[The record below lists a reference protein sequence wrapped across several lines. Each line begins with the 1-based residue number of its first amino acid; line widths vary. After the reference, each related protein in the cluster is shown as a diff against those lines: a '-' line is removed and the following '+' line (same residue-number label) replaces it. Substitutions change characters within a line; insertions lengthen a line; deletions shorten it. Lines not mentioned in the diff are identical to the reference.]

1 MMARVVVQRTQ
12 FLMMIE
18 RVIQFVRR
26 RHRADQ
32 QQHRRQQPGEVSRLS
47 LRCSDH
53 LCYASLCFDG

>member
-18 RVIQFVRR
+18 CVIQFVRR

-32 QQHRRQQPGEVSRLS
+32 QQHRRQQP
-47 LRCSDH
+47 DDI
-53 LCYASLCFDG
+53 A

>member
-32 QQHRRQQPGEVSRLS
+32 QQHRRQQPGDTS
-47 LRCSDH
+47 
-53 LCYASLCFDG
+53 